1 MPTPEKP
8 DMRSIG
14 GSIPADLYWKFK
26 EAQAARH
33 ESATKALE
41 IAIRLYLE
49 ADAEE
54 QNVKEDQHG

>member
-1 MPTPEKP
+1 MAVPEKP
-8 DMRSIG
+8 NLRSIG

-41 IAIRLYLE
+41 NAIRLYVDV
-49 ADAEE
+49 DAETQE
-54 QNVKEDQHG
+54 EEEQHG